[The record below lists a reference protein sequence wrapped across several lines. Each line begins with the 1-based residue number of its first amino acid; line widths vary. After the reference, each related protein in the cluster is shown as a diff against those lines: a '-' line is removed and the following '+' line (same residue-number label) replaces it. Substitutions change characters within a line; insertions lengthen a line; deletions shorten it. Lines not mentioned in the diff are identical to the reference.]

1 MCLGVYLGEQKG
13 HSHIFYTFLAHC
25 DYYCRVSLYQEK
37 GKGAPSD
44 RGIRIRMSH
53 GKNIGFPDAS
63 SNTQWLIAMVMHFY
77 LPNIFFNWL

>member
-1 MCLGVYLGEQKG
+1 MCLGYILESKKDI
-13 HSHIFYTFLAHC
+13 HIFVTHLQFLAHC

-44 RGIRIRMSH
+44 RGIRMSH
-53 GKNIGFPDAS
+53 GKNIGFPDAR